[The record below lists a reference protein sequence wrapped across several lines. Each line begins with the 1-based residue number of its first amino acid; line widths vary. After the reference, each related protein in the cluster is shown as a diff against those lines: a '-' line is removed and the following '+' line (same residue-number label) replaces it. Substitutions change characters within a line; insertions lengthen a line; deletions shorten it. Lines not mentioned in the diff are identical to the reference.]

1 MKGNSVSICGNIT
14 RDAEIKEL
22 ASGSVALSFGV
33 AWNSSRKVGD
43 KWEDVPNYFDVKC
56 YMTERQW
63 ASVGSRCSF
72 AKGNKVAI
80 IDGHL
85 AYRTWE
91 TDGQR
96 RSKVEI
102 VVDDPMNGLL
112 TGERQPSQREAS
124 VRQDAEA
131 SIYDEDIP
139 F

>member
-1 MKGNSVSICGNIT
+1 MKGNSVSICGNIP
-14 RDAEIKEL
+14 REAEIKEL
-22 ASGSVALSFGV
+22 ASGSVALSFCV

-43 KWEDVPNYFDVKC
+43 KWEDVPNFFDVKC

-63 ASVGSRCSF
+63 MSVGNRCSF
-72 AKGNKVAI
+72 SKGNKVAI

-112 TGERQPSQREAS
+112 TGERQSAQREAS
-124 VRQDAEA
+124 VRQDAEF

>member
-22 ASGSVALSFGV
+22 ASGSVALSFGL

-43 KWEDVPNYFDVKC
+43 KWEDVPNFFDVKC

-63 ASVGSRCSF
+63 GALQERCAF
-72 AKGNKVAI
+72 AKGSRVAI

-85 AYRTWE
+85 AYRVWE
-91 TDGQR
+91 KDGQK
-96 RSKVEI
+96 RSRVEI
-102 VVDDPMNGLL
+102 VVDDPLGGLV
-112 TGERQPSQREAS
+112 TQERGSQTRVSEPSYQA
-124 VRQDAEA
+124 QT
-131 SIYDEDIP
+131 IYDEDIP